1 MTGDKQEIL
10 SNEEADRELEEAETE
25 FGEKNK
31 IIAAQQS
38 GEPIGGSSDPRLE
51 EAETEFINKQKEEK
65 GTIKKVDDTPLTK
78 DILIAL
84 GFVRYDNGEK
94 GIAYKLHA
102 GPLQIGRTYNE
113 KYPNGNMWVRC
124 LKDCEYGKAGDF
136 PKRDECKKI
145 PLVALFYKIRDGE
158 LPIPEPTITGKVVGK
173 SEKAVQ
179 IQFEEFGQT
188 ETEWWG
194 FGALKKTTEG
204 TDYIPASYSKETEK
218 YTAKMQASRD
228 ILLKD
233 YEAELEAA
241 EMTIST
247 DNSEH
252 RQETKEKG
260 DRGTVADKI
269 PHKEPVI
276 LTEGEKPTVD
286 YYISLIGEITAK
298 VQAEERIPKGEWGYA
313 ISKVFDAITKDK
325 RAALIAELQNKGGDH
340 EGA

>member
-1 MTGDKQEIL
+1 MTDQQGNLTD
-10 SNEEADRELEEAETE
+10 EEADRELAEAETE
-25 FGEKNK
+25 F
-31 IIAAQQS
+31 
-38 GEPIGGSSDPRLE
+38 
-51 EAETEFINKQKEEK
+51 NKQTKEEIP
-65 GTIKKVDDTPLTK
+65 IKKVDNTPLAK

-84 GFVRYDNGEK
+84 GFIRYDNGEK
-94 GIAYKLHA
+94 GIAYKLHV
-102 GPLQIGRTYNE
+102 GPLQIGRTYSE
-113 KYPNGNMWVRC
+113 KYPIGNMWVRC

-194 FGALKKTTEG
+194 FGALKKNEEG
-204 TDYIPASYSKETEK
+204 VNYVPASYTKETEK
-218 YTAKMQASRD
+218 YTAKMQVPRD
-228 ILLKD
+228 IILKN
-233 YEAELEAA
+233 YEVELKAA
-241 EMTIST
+241 EMTTSISN
-247 DNSEH
+247 DEH
-252 RQETKEKG
+252 REETKEKV
-260 DRGTVADKI
+260 DRSTVADKI

-325 RAALIAELQNKGGDH
+325 RAALIAELKNRGGNH
-340 EGA
+340 EEKALNLLVTG